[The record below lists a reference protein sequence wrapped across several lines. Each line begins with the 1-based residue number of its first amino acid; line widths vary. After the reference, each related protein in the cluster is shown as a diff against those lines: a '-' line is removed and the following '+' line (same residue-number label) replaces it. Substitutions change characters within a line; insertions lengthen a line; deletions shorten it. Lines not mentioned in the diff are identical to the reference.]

1 MDPLRF
7 MEKQPTLDSLETA
20 STATPRRCLTFSE
33 AGGLDNL
40 PFQTVSPSIFHF
52 CCCRKPS
59 SGSADKTKRLKDLDD
74 TTKAAIASM
83 SSASEMPYAER
94 KRQYAGLGRAINRE
108 ANPAL
113 VAKYKMASDSE
124 RSLYSN
130 IVFCQ

>member
-20 STATPRRCLTFSE
+20 STATPRRRLTFSE

-40 PFQTVSPSIFHF
+40 PFQTVPHLFSLLLLQE
-52 CCCRKPS
+52 PS

-83 SSASEMPYAER
+83 SSASEMPYTER